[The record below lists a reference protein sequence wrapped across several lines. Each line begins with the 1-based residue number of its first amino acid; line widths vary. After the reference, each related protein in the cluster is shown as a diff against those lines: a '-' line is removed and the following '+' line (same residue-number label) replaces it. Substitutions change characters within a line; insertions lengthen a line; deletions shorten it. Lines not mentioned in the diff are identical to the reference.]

1 MGVCSHTLT
10 SWSRKQQE
18 SFAFIIL
25 EVKQE
30 GDICLGY
37 FMLLA
42 ISYPLGKVLRRL
54 CWFVG
59 TAWWVCMQ
67 LEEKWD
73 RNSGVNYSEGQTY
86 PYGKSPGDC
95 QRAVDCQRGAK
106 SQSQIWSR
114 TELSVGQDENQVSPV
129 RRFSNSH
136 SMFFVEQ
143 LNLLTKF
150 VKNLWL
156 KDFVATTD
164 IYVSLSVSLYIY
176 LAYYQNTQKSLCY
189 TSFSK

>member
-1 MGVCSHTLT
+1 MNVFSAKKVKGQAFQTLSLAQICANTTGVTNKPWSVHANLSLHKQSRMCTWMGVCSHTLT

-95 QRAVDCQRGAK
+95 
-106 SQSQIWSR
+106 
-114 TELSVGQDENQVSPV
+114 
-129 RRFSNSH
+129 
-136 SMFFVEQ
+136 
-143 LNLLTKF
+143 
-150 VKNLWL
+150 
-156 KDFVATTD
+156 
-164 IYVSLSVSLYIY
+164 
-176 LAYYQNTQKSLCY
+176 
-189 TSFSK
+189 